1 MSEQRPLR
9 WVVMGVSGCGKSTL
23 AEALAQQMQLR
34 LVDGDDLHLPESVRK
49 MSIGI
54 ALSDEDRWPWLDR
67 VAQALLT
74 PLQRPKNA
82 GCVVACSAL
91 RRVYRDRLRA
101 QVPGLQFIFLNG
113 SADLLHQRMTRREGH
128 FMLLQLL
135 SSQLATLEIPA
146 PDEVD
151 VLTLPA
157 ERSLKQLVLDVSDAL
172 DNALTN
178 PFQPDLKNWT

>member
-1 MSEQRPLR
+1 
-9 WVVMGVSGCGKSTL
+9 
-23 AEALAQQMQLR
+23 
-34 LVDGDDLHLPESVRK
+34 
-49 MSIGI
+49 
-54 ALSDEDRWPWLDR
+54 
-67 VAQALLT
+67 
-74 PLQRPKNA
+74 
-82 GCVVACSAL
+82 
-91 RRVYRDRLRA
+91 
-101 QVPGLQFIFLNG
+101 
-113 SADLLHQRMTRREGH
+113 
-128 FMLLQLL
+128 MLLQLL